1 MRPILEL
8 ILDSFVFSPP
18 SAFLERKTI
27 FCGLRDVCC
36 GIFGGRGTIEC
47 SEVWIWILVRFGP

>member
-18 SAFLERKTI
+18 SAFLEREY
-27 FCGLRDVCC
+27 FLWFAGMCVAGY
-36 GIFGGRGTIEC
+36 FGE
-47 SEVWIWILVRFGP
+47 EEQ